1 MTLVFGATAVGPLLR
16 IETSAEAAATA
27 MLQLLVPVP
36 AGDAESWALEE
47 KGKVPAKVGVPMRS
61 PVATTRLKP
70 GGSDAG
76 VGVMENVYGG
86 VPPVAASKELYATPT
101 WAVPSGQ
108 VTATAGG
115 VMVVIGG
122 PGLAIGL
129 ESNVTAPISAKALP
143 PSVAP
148 VVSVMDW

>member
-1 MTLVFGATAVGPLLR
+1 MR
-16 IETSAEAAATA
+16 METSAEAAATA

-36 AGDAESWALEE
+36 AGDAESCALEA
-47 KGKVPAKVGVPMRS
+47 KAKVPAEVGVPMRS
-61 PVATTRLKP
+61 PVAVTRLKP

-76 VGVMENVYGG
+76 VGVIENVNGG
-86 VPPVAASKELYATPT
+86 VPPVAVSKELYATPT
-101 WAVPSGQ
+101 WAVPSGH

-148 VVSVMDW
+148 VVSVTDW

>member
-1 MTLVFGATAVGPLLR
+1 MKFVFSATVAGPLLR
-16 IETSAEAAATA
+16 IETSAEAAAMA

-36 AGDAESWALEE
+36 DAESCALDAKE
-47 KGKVPAKVGVPMRS
+47 KVPAEVGVPMRS
-61 PVATTRLKP
+61 PVAVTRLKP

-76 VGVMENVYGG
+76 VGVIENVYGG
-86 VPPVAASKELYATPT
+86 VPPVAVSKELYATPT
-101 WAVPSGQ
+101 WAVPSGH

-115 VMVVIGG
+115 VTVVMGG

-148 VVSVMDW
+148 VVSVMD

>member
-1 MTLVFGATAVGPLLR
+1 MTLVFGATVAGPLLR

-27 MLQLLVPVP
+27 MLQLLVPVT
-36 AGDAESWALEE
+36 DAESRALAL
-47 KGKVPAKVGVPMRS
+47 KGKVPAKVGVPRRS
-61 PVATTRLKP
+61 PVAGTTLKP
-70 GGSDAG
+70 GGSDP
-76 VGVMENVYGG
+76 VIENVYGG

-108 VTATAGG
+108 VTVTGGG